1 VAKENSLH
9 ITRFLKNKVYIITSL
24 VLFKLL
30 FQIIVIQSGLRW
42 LTADDYSR
50 TVISWDW
57 LQSPRIY
64 SGVWL
69 SLHFWIN
76 GIFIW
81 LFKDLTLAPVIANTL
96 FSIITLVYLY
106 LLFEK
111 IFTKKIAI
119 ISCFIYCVFPF
130 QVWLST
136 SGMPE
141 SIFFCFVTICIYYF
155 IKWYEEINKADK
167 QILYL
172 MIGAVCL
179 NIANLLRYE
188 GWFFT
193 LAFIIMVGVLSYKK
207 FGNDKQ
213 LYINLTLSL
222 VSGISILWWLYQNS
236 IDYGDPFFFIKETT
250 KIYAGLSSA
259 GFIQRIVQY
268 PFFIFYI
275 APLTTALGV
284 WKIIQTIRKKHNGFK
299 GNFSLLRVFLLFNL
313 VELVLLMLSGII
325 GSGGTN
331 MISRYIVLNAILFFP
346 FAVWQLLDFKKY
358 IVIGGASV
366 LILVNVIW
374 SFYYQQAYREDTY
387 EVAEL
392 TRKLIDKKYFESEDK
407 IYFEMVQGYYD
418 IYPLKVIS
426 NNPGRFNS
434 DTIPTYFA
442 VDPPASKKTSR
453 KKNKEEEQ
461 LKLNILELRKFIEQ
475 QKIKLFIVRS
485 DLLIDKLRKLSYK
498 SEQIGDYHIFY
509 IAENKIKYK
518 RGVQSDSTGKSIN
531 VSLSE
536 KKLAPD
542 EISFDKKLILKEF
555 RIDNSNFGMNPQTVL
570 LKWQIADISF
580 LDSLDTDNE
589 EFGRY
594 KARLELTS
602 IENDTMAYDTYANIF
617 SERNV
622 EEFFETEEIKNIMIL
637 KPFAMLNYSVKF
649 KSSPFESGL
658 YDVHLS
664 IMDEVNKKE
673 LPVYTGDS
681 VYIYLRELTNQNDTI
696 KIDSTAI
703 SKKIIERKEKYLK
716 KPYYPIGRVI
726 AMFPNV
732 NYNAMMKKSS
742 DLSLVIIRN
751 GFMLPFLN
759 RYQGDHMLDIVF
771 TYF

>member
-1 VAKENSLH
+1 
-9 ITRFLKNKVYIITSL
+9 
-24 VLFKLL
+24 
-30 FQIIVIQSGLRW
+30 
-42 LTADDYSR
+42 
-50 TVISWDW
+50 
-57 LQSPRIY
+57 
-64 SGVWL
+64 
-69 SLHFWIN
+69 
-76 GIFIW
+76 
-81 LFKDLTLAPVIANTL
+81 
-96 FSIITLVYLY
+96 
-106 LLFEK
+106 
-111 IFTKKIAI
+111 
-119 ISCFIYCVFPF
+119 
-130 QVWLST
+130 
-136 SGMPE
+136 
-141 SIFFCFVTICIYYF
+141 
-155 IKWYEEINKADK
+155 
-167 QILYL
+167 
-172 MIGAVCL
+172 
-179 NIANLLRYE
+179 
-188 GWFFT
+188 
-193 LAFIIMVGVLSYKK
+193 
-207 FGNDKQ
+207 
-213 LYINLTLSL
+213 
-222 VSGISILWWLYQNS
+222 
-236 IDYGDPFFFIKETT
+236 
-250 KIYAGLSSA
+250 
-259 GFIQRIVQY
+259 
-268 PFFIFYI
+268 
-275 APLTTALGV
+275 
-284 WKIIQTIRKKHNGFK
+284 
-299 GNFSLLRVFLLFNL
+299 
-313 VELVLLMLSGII
+313 
-325 GSGGTN
+325 
-331 MISRYIVLNAILFFP
+331 
-346 FAVWQLLDFKKY
+346 
-358 IVIGGASV
+358 
-366 LILVNVIW
+366 
-374 SFYYQQAYREDTY
+374 
-387 EVAEL
+387 
-392 TRKLIDKKYFESEDK
+392 
-407 IYFEMVQGYYD
+407 MVQGYYD